1 MITPEEGE
9 LLVKL
14 ARKTI
19 ETCIR
24 SGGKPEAPEVSGELR
39 EPRGVFVTLTKGG
52 ALRGC
57 IGHPIPTMPLI
68 NAVVDAAISSATADP
83 RFPRVAEEELPELKV
98 EVSVLTLP
106 ELIEVENPREYPKH
120 VEVGKHGLVMERG
133 INRGLLLPQ
142 VPIEWK
148 WDVEEY
154 LSQTCVKAGLT
165 PDCWLEGNTR
175 ISRFEAQVFA
185 EKEPGGPVE
194 ERPLAR

>member
-24 SGGKPEAPEVSGELR
+24 SGGKPKAPEVSGELR

-68 NAVVDAAISSATADP
+68 NAVVDTAISSATADP
-83 RFPRVAEEELPELKV
+83 RFPRVAEEELPELEV

-106 ELIEVENPREYPKH
+106 ELIEVKNPREYPNH
-120 VEVGKHGLVMERG
+120 VEIGKHGLVMERG

-148 WDVEEY
+148 WNAEEY
-154 LSQTCVKAGLT
+154 LSQTCVKAGMA
-165 PDCWLEGNTR
+165 PDCWLEGGVR

-185 EKEPGGPVE
+185 EKKPGGPVE
-194 ERPLAR
+194 ERPLDR